1 MCWGLVLDLLFHRFC
16 VLGLSLGCVSIARGV
31 CAGVVCLVL
40 GFLWGS
46 ATHEKTV
53 TENGEPVDNTQN
65 LAEPTG
71 LAHTTK
77 Q

>member
-1 MCWGLVLDLLFHRFC
+1 VCPLRAGVCGGC
-16 VLGLSLGCVSIARGV
+16 VLG
-31 CAGVVCLVL
+31 AGFSV
-40 GFLWGS
+40 GFS